1 MSMELLAPAGNFEKL
16 KYAVWYGADAVYC
29 AFRSFSLRAAGGN
42 FDEQQLQ
49 EAVDFC
55 HQAGKKIYV
64 AVNIYPTEEDLKAL
78 PAFLEFLES
87 LRPDGMIIADL
98 GILRLAKRYAPSIP
112 IHISTQANVTNYEA
126 AMAYHE
132 LGACRLVLAREA
144 TLEQIRSIGSKI
156 PSSLELEC
164 FVHGA
169 MCISYSGRCLLSAAM
184 TDRSANR
191 GACSHPCRWNYA
203 LMEEQRPGE
212 YFPIQEDERGT
223 YLLNSKDLCLMPYLK
238 ELEEAGVKSLKIEG
252 RMKSFYYAACTARAY
267 RKALDDLK
275 AGKPFDERLL
285 EELKAVSHRDYTTG
299 FFFGTPDADAQNPA
313 DSGYRRTTDVVA
325 VADEQEGWL
334 IQKNKFSVGEP
345 LWILSPDQEPQK
357 IVISAMEDESGA
369 PIESA
374 PHAQM
379 RVRVPFSLPAH
390 SILRRE
396 HREK

>member
-16 KYAVWYGADAVYC
+16 KYAIWYGADAVYC
-29 AFRSFSLRAAGGN
+29 AYQAFSLRAAGGN
-42 FDEQQLQ
+42 FNEQQLK

-55 HQAGKKIYV
+55 HKAGKKIYIT
-64 AVNIYPTEEDLKAL
+64 VNIYPAEEDLEAL
-78 PAFLEFLES
+78 PAFLEFLET
-87 LRPDGMIIADL
+87 LKPDGMIISDL
-98 GILRLAKRYAPSIP
+98 GILRLAKRYAPSVP
-112 IHISTQANVTNYEA
+112 IHISTQANITNYEA

-132 LGACRLVLAREA
+132 LGASRLVLARET

-169 MCISYSGRCLLSAAM
+169 MCISYSGRCLLSAVM

-191 GACSHPCRWNYA
+191 GACSHPCRWSYA

-223 YLLNSKDLCLMPYLK
+223 YIMNSKDLCLMPYLK

-252 RMKSFYYAACTARAY
+252 RMKSFYYAACTAKAY

-275 AGKPFDERLL
+275 AGKPFNPKLL

-299 FFFGTPDADAQNPA
+299 FFFGTPDENAQNPL

-345 LWILSPDQEPQK
+345 LWIFSPDQEPQK
-357 IVISAMEDESGA
+357 IIISSMEDEKGLS
-369 PIESA
+369 IESA

-379 RVRVPFSLPAH
+379 RVRVPFSLPPH

-396 HREK
+396 HQ